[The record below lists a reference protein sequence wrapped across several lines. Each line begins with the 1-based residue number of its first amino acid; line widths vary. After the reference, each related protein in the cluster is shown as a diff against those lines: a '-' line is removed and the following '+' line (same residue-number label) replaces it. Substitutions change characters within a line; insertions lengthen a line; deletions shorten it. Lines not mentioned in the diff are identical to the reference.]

1 MMQDDN
7 LIFGGDFF
15 DLEEALKPDSDK
27 LQLREGELRE
37 VAVLFADIRGFSSI
51 SNLFDAETIHKKMDE
66 IMKMFSK
73 CISFY
78 GGFVDKYM
86 GDGIMAL
93 FGAKCASEQD
103 TERAVLAALKMQ
115 QQLRLYNA
123 LLNRQPGFESVELGV
138 RVGINTGLVSVGKVG
153 EDREGDF
160 TVYGPEVNLASRM
173 ESNAPV
179 NRIMLPEKTSRLV
192 ARSIAFEPAGA
203 KSVKGFDEPIECFLV
218 VGPKLEASLHRR
230 NHATRYIGR
239 EEELGILDNAL
250 NFKGDNQPRV
260 IGIKGE
266 AGLGKTRL
274 VYEFEQSHQQQARFL
289 HGACSAI
296 SPSPLN
302 LFTSLFEILF
312 RLQVNEPPE
321 AKKAHLE
328 EAWQALTHAS
338 EAEEQAALQDIKPLI
353 AFLLE
358 IKTPDERLKQSGA
371 DLLNILFGAIDVLIN
386 YIVKLTARQAQPLVM
401 VLDDLHW
408 MDEASQRVLENL
420 IGKFSRSA
428 NPPDLLLVLMYRL
441 DYVLPEYLSKLTN
454 VREISLKPLNAE
466 QIKKLITIH
475 TKGVQ
480 LGEETIDTVIKL
492 SEGNPFFLEEWC
504 NYIEDLPRDEL
515 KNFPVPPNL
524 HSLILSRLDK
534 LPSELRLVL
543 HKASVIGQEFFV
555 EILKHIESRLH
566 DPTDIDSTLELL
578 ERQSMVLRILGFEY
592 STYFF
597 KHITTREVAYQTIL
611 VENRKMLHQ
620 LCGEAIEELYPER
633 KEEFCYVLAEH
644 FQKAEIRDK
653 AVNYT
658 ELAALSAA
666 RVYNNRQ
673 AMQLYANLLN
683 LLSPEAAE
691 KRLAI
696 RMKIAD
702 IKWLMGE
709 WKESTEAAM
718 EVLAESESAGADR
731 ISFEALRFL
740 GIAAFY
746 KGDLEGAYQRF
757 SLATRLA
764 EKLQDPL
771 LICVATG
778 NLGNWYYQKREFNKS
793 REMHHQSLAMAE
805 KLGEKQRM
813 AKTLG
818 NLGLI
823 LVEEARYDEALEMFH
838 KSLQLAETH
847 RYLKERSTALGN
859 IGYTLILK
867 GDMDA
872 ALPLLQQKL
881 SLAEEMNDL
890 LEQIKALGNIATI
903 HLAKKDTAAAIS
915 SYKVIHRHR
924 LYLGDE
930 AAATKVLELI
940 KSLENPALPV

>member
-1 MMQDDN
+1 MQDND

-15 DLEEALKPDSDK
+15 DLEETLTPTTDK

-93 FGAKCASEQD
+93 FGAKSASEQD
-103 TERAVLAALKMQ
+103 TERAVLAAMKMQ
-115 QQLRLYNA
+115 QQLKLYNA
-123 LLNRQPGFESVELGV
+123 LLNRQPGFEKVELGV

-179 NRIMLPEKTSRLV
+179 NRIMLPEKTSKLV
-192 ARSIAFEPAGA
+192 SRSIAFEPAGP
-203 KSVKGFDEPIECFLV
+203 KTVKGFDEPIECFLV
-218 VGPKLEASLHRR
+218 VGPKLEGSLHRR

-239 EEELGILDNAL
+239 DEELGIMHQTLIS
-250 NFKGDNQPRV
+250 KGESQPRI

-274 VYEFEQSHQQQARFL
+274 VYEFEEAHQQQVRFL

-302 LFTSLFEILF
+302 LFTSLFETLF
-312 RLQVNEPPE
+312 RVQVNEPLE
-321 AKKAHLE
+321 ARKVHLE
-328 EAWQALTHAS
+328 EAWQAL
-338 EAEEQAALQDIKPLI
+338 EQDADADDILALNDIKVLI

-358 IKTPDERLKQSGA
+358 IKTPDVRLKQSGA
-371 DLLNILFGAIDVLIN
+371 DLLNILFSAIDVLIN
-386 YIVKLTARQAQPLVM
+386 YIVKQTARQGQPLVM

-408 MDEASQRVLENL
+408 IDEASERVLENL
-420 IGKFSRSA
+420 TGKFSRHPDA
-428 NPPDLLLVLMYRL
+428 PDLLLVLMYRL
-441 DYVLPEYLSKLTN
+441 DYQLPAYFAKLTQ
-454 VREISLKPLNAE
+454 VQEISLKPLNAE
-466 QIKKLITIH
+466 QIEKLIAIH
-475 TKGVQ
+475 TGGVN
-480 LGEETIDTVIKL
+480 LDKDTIATVIHL

-504 NYIEDLPRDEL
+504 NYIEDLPSDEL
-515 KNFPVPPNL
+515 KNFPVPLSL

-555 EILKHIESRLH
+555 EILKHIEGRLH

-578 ERQSMVLRILGFEY
+578 EQQSMVLRMLGFEY
-592 STYFF
+592 SSYFF

-611 VENRKMLHQ
+611 LENRKMLHQ

-633 KEEFCYVLAEH
+633 REEFCYVLAEH
-644 FQKAEIRDK
+644 FHKAGRQDK
-653 AVNYT
+653 AIFYT
-658 ELAALSAA
+658 EMAALSAA
-666 RVYNNRQ
+666 RIYNNRQ
-673 AMQLYANLLN
+673 ALQLYTNLLEI
-683 LLSPEAAE
+683 LGDGEDE
-691 KRLAI
+691 HRLAI

-702 IKWLMGE
+702 IKWLTGE
-709 WKESTEAAM
+709 WKESAEAAKAIL
-718 EVLAESESAGADR
+718 EAAESIAADR

-746 KGDLEGAYQRF
+746 KGELEGAYQRF
-757 SLATRLA
+757 SQAMELAT
-764 EKLQDPL
+764 KLQDPL

-778 NLGNWYYQKREFNKS
+778 NLGNWHYQKKEYGQS
-793 REMHHQSLAMAE
+793 REMHQKSLATAE
-805 KLGEKQRM
+805 KLGDKQRM

-823 LVEEARYDEALEMFH
+823 MLEESRYDEAVAMFQRSLE
-838 KSLQLAETH
+838 LAEAN

-859 IGYTLILK
+859 IGYALILK
-867 GDMDA
+867 GDMDS
-872 ALPLLQQKL
+872 ALPLLEQKL
-881 SLAEEMNDL
+881 SLAGEMNDL

-903 HLAKKDTAAAIS
+903 HIAKKDSAAAIS
-915 SYKVIHRHR
+915 SYQKIYRHR

-930 AAATKVLELI
+930 AAAARVLELI
-940 KSLENPALPV
+940 SSLENQASPV